1 MAEKQRYTREGF
13 LKLQEEYDLLTKVKR
28 EEVKKAIAEARSF
41 GDLSENSEYDE
52 ARNEQAKIETRIKE
66 LEELIRN
73 AEITSDDDMDEG
85 VVGLGSTVK
94 VVTNGREVVYSIVGS
109 NEANPFENKIS
120 DMSLIGKSLIG
131 KRMGDELEIK
141 TNAGQVVIKVLEVSR
156 TK

>member
-13 LKLQEEYDLLTKVKR
+13 AKLQEEYDLLTKVKR

-73 AEITSDDDMDEG
+73 AEISNDDDMDEG

-94 VVTNGREVVYSIVGS
+94 VVTNGKEVVYSIVGS

>member
-13 LKLQEEYDLLTKVKR
+13 QKLQEEYDLLTKVKR

-94 VVTNGREVVYSIVGS
+94 LINNGAEVVYNIVGS

-120 DMSLIGKSLIG
+120 DMSLIGKALIG
-131 KRMGDELEIK
+131 KRAGDELEIK

-156 TK
+156 AK

>member
-66 LEELIRN
+66 LEELMRN
-73 AEITSDDDMDEG
+73 AEISNDDDMDEG
-85 VVGLGSTVK
+85 IVGLGSTVK
-94 VVTNGREVVYSIVGS
+94 VVTNGKEVVYSIVGS

-120 DMSLIGKSLIG
+120 DMSLIGKALIG
-131 KRMGDELEIK
+131 KKMGDELEIK

>member
-13 LKLQEEYDLLTKVKR
+13 QKLQEEYDLLTKVKR

-94 VVTNGREVVYSIVGS
+94 LINNGAEVVYNIVGS
-109 NEANPFENKIS
+109 NEANPFEYKIS
-120 DMSLIGKSLIG
+120 DMSLIGKALIG
-131 KRMGDELEIK
+131 KRAGDELEIK

-156 TK
+156 AK